1 VVVIVI
7 ERKPLFTDAGQ
18 RCGLE
23 CDGIGAARRHIQP
36 VLQAETPGSATR
48 HNNDNTWKAVTGFA
62 DSGDRPHE
70 DTMRLK
76 SSSRIRMLV
85 LLLSLGSTA
94 CLNLAA
100 QTFDRLQ
107 APGLSSQRASTA
119 LLLDIDKA
127 AQRLVAVGEQGLVLL
142 SDDQGA
148 RWRQAEVPVS
158 VLLTAVDFVDARH
171 GWAVGH
177 DGVVLHTQDGGDSW
191 NLQLDGN
198 QINALRVAQLEAE
211 LAVLNRV
218 AEADPLALERLEMAL
233 DDGRYAVDDGPTM
246 PLLDVWFADR
256 LRGYVLG
263 AYGQLLQTRD
273 GGNSWRSLGH
283 TLPNPDRFHLNSL
296 LKSAAGDL
304 YIAGEAGLLLR
315 SRDDGASWQALDSPY
330 DGSLFALAEQDGLYV
345 MGLRGHLFHSPDGD
359 RWQSVELKS
368 GATLN
373 NALAVDAKLVLVGQG
388 GLLLAGDRAGFAPL
402 PQAGTRQSLSAAVVA
417 GHQLVLVGEGGIQ
430 RKPLPEGMGQ

>member
-1 VVVIVI
+1 
-7 ERKPLFTDAGQ
+7 
-18 RCGLE
+18 
-23 CDGIGAARRHIQP
+23 
-36 VLQAETPGSATR
+36 
-48 HNNDNTWKAVTGFA
+48 
-62 DSGDRPHE
+62 
-70 DTMRLK
+70 MR
-76 SSSRIRMLV
+76 V

-107 APGLSSQRASTA
+107 APGLGSQRASTA

-148 RWRQAEVPVS
+148 RWRQAMVPVS
-158 VLLTAVDFVDARH
+158 VLLTAVDFADAQH

-191 NLQLDGN
+191 SLQLDGN
-198 QINALRVAQLEAE
+198 RINALRVAQLDAE
-211 LAVLNRV
+211 LAVLSQH
-218 AEADPLALERLEMAL
+218 AEADPQALDSLEMAL
-233 DDGRYAVDDGPTM
+233 DDARYAVDDGPTM

-263 AYGQLLQTRD
+263 AYGQLLETRD
-273 GGNSWRSLGH
+273 GGNSWRSRGH

-315 SRDDGASWQALDSPY
+315 SGDDGASWQALDSPY

-359 RWQSVELKS
+359 QWQAVELKS

-373 NALAVDAKLVLVGQG
+373 NALAVDAKLVLLGQG
-388 GLLLAGDRAGFAPL
+388 GLLLAGDHTGFVPL
-402 PQAGTRQSLSAAVVA
+402 AQARSRQSLGAAVVA
-417 GHQLVLVGEGGIQ
+417 GQQLVLVGEGGIQ